1 MMNFAGQ
8 ANVVSDPTQRRVLVV
23 DDDPVSRRALARS
36 LRRAGIAVVAAEDG
50 NQACDLLAHTEVDAV
65 VTDVSMPVVDG
76 LRLLERIREQD
87 EELPVILITGK
98 PSLGTVMRAMEQRA
112 FGFLS
117 KPCDPEQLRDHV
129 RRALDFR
136 VENRTRTAALR
147 YLREQDEK
155 LHELSDTF
163 DAALEK
169 LIVHFQ
175 PIVHWPTRTI
185 LGYEALVR
193 SEEPRMRF
201 PNLLFE
207 AAQRLDREHD
217 LGRRI
222 RRLAVDGFAAA
233 RPEWRL
239 FVNLTANDLND
250 PDLYDPLAPLSQMS
264 HRVVLEINE
273 QARVGTEIV
282 GRLKELRRLG
292 FRAAVDDLGAGY
304 AGLNSVALLEPEV
317 IKLDMTL
324 VRDIDKSVIKQR
336 LVRSLNVL
344 ARDMGIEVVSE
355 GVETDAERQVLA
367 SLGCDVLQG
376 YLIARPG
383 TPLPEPDFSDPAEP
397 ALVSL
402 PELTGPEEPTRH

>member
-1 MMNFAGQ
+1 MNFTGQ
-8 ANVVSDPTQRRVLVV
+8 ANVVSGANQQRVLVV

-36 LRRAGIAVVAAEDG
+36 LRRAGMAVVVAEDG
-50 NQACDLLAHTEVDAV
+50 NQACDLLTATEVDAV

-76 LRLLERIREQD
+76 LHLLERIREQD

-112 FGFLS
+112 FGFLA

-136 VENRTRTAALR
+136 ADNRTRNAALR
-147 YLREQDEK
+147 YLRQQDEQ

-175 PIVHWPTRTI
+175 PIVHWPSRTT

-193 SEEPRMRF
+193 SAEPRMRF

-207 AAQRLDREHD
+207 AAQRLDREHE

-222 RRLAVDGFAAA
+222 RRLAVEGFAAA
-233 RPEWRL
+233 EPQWRL

-250 PDLYDPLAPLSQMS
+250 PDLYDPLAPLSQIS

-273 QARVGTEIV
+273 QARVGAEIV
-282 GRLKELRRLG
+282 DRLEELRRLG

-383 TPLPEPDFSDPAEP
+383 APLPEPDFSDPSESVA
-397 ALVSL
+397 VSL
-402 PELTGPEEPTRH
+402 PPLRGGGEPTRH